1 MSKPVPVGARAEVEE
16 IVELKHT
23 LTARNQA
30 LPPVMSTPNMIEMME
45 MACFFALQPLAEG
58 DEITVGTH
66 INVRHTAA
74 CGIGAKVKAEAVM
87 ESFDGRFYLMRTRA
101 WVEKEDGTTAEI
113 GSGTISR
120 AFVSV
125 GKFVDRMKARG
136 VV

>member
-30 LPPVMSTPNMIEMME
+30 LPPVMSTPNMIEIME
-45 MACFFALQPLAEG
+45 MACFFALQPFAEG

-87 ESFDGRFYLMRTRA
+87 ESFDGRFYAMRARA
-101 WVEKEDGTTAEI
+101 WVEKDGATTEI
-113 GSGTISR
+113 GSGTIGR

>member
-30 LPPVMSTPNMIEMME
+30 LPPVMSTPNMIEIME
-45 MACFFALQPLAEG
+45 MACFFALQPFAEG

-87 ESFDGRFYLMRTRA
+87 ESFDGRFYAMRARA
-101 WVEKEDGTTAEI
+101 WVEKDGATTEL

>member
-1 MSKPVPVGARAEVEE
+1 MSKQVPTGTRAEVEE

-23 LTARNQA
+23 LSARNES

-45 MACFFALQPLAEG
+45 MACFHALQPYAEG

-66 INVRHTAA
+66 IDIRHTAA
-74 CGIGAKVKAEAVM
+74 CGIGAKVKAEAVL
-87 ESFDGRFYLMRTRA
+87 ESRDDRFYMMRCRA
-101 WVEKEDGTTAEI
+101 WAEQGGKTFEIGDGTV
-113 GSGTISR
+113 GR

-125 GKFVDRMKARG
+125 GKFVERMKARG

>member
-1 MSKPVPVGARAEVEE
+1 MSKPVPPGTRAEVEE
-16 IVELKHT
+16 IVELRHT

-45 MACFFALQPLAEG
+45 MACFFALQPFAEG

-66 INVRHTAA
+66 INVRHTSA

-101 WVEKEDGTTAEI
+101 WVEKDGGATEL
-113 GSGTISR
+113 GSGTIGR

>member
-1 MSKPVPVGARAEVEE
+1 MSKPVPAGARAEVEE
-16 IVELKHT
+16 IVELRHT

-30 LPPVMSTPNMIEMME
+30 LPPVMSTPNMIELME
-45 MACFFALQPLAEG
+45 MACFFALQPFAEG

-66 INVRHTAA
+66 IDVRHTAA

-101 WVEKEDGTTAEI
+101 WVENGGATTEI
-113 GSGTISR
+113 GSGTIGR

-125 GKFVDRMKARG
+125 GKFIERMKARG

>member
-1 MSKPVPVGARAEVEE
+1 MSKPVPPGARAEVEE
-16 IVELKHT
+16 IVELRHT

-45 MACFFALQPLAEG
+45 MACFFALQPFAEG

-87 ESFDGRFYLMRTRA
+87 ESFDGRFYAMRTRA
-101 WVEKEDGTTAEI
+101 WVEKDGATTEL

-125 GKFVDRMKARG
+125 GKFVERMKARG

>member
-16 IVELKHT
+16 IVELRHT

-45 MACFFALQPLAEG
+45 MACFFALQPFAEG